1 MLHHF
6 LISMLYIVLGCLFIY
21 FKGMSFRIVL
31 DTSNYRMFVHGS

>member
-21 FKGMSFRIVL
+21 FKGMGGGLFHELPNCVGHFKL
-31 DTSNYRMFVHGS
+31 